1 MQSTILYL
9 SSILTL
15 LFLPLQILN
24 VGSALPS
31 DQDVP
36 DGQERVGERDSIGNS
51 LMPYISPTTRGG
63 GIPPSP
69 GNVVDGNMT
78 SNLRIVYDT
87 MSMLVPSADA
97 THSLP
102 RMFKQMYATAV
113 NLSTSVV
120 PSVRITFTY
129 GAFTLTLTSH
139 ARVVPL
145 DVVIAVLQCMMAG
158 LSAVGFVASVLLPLV
173 LFGLCWLL
181 SSSRAVSDRV

>member
-1 MQSTILYL
+1 MQSAILNL

-36 DGQERVGERDSIGNS
+36 NGQERVGECDSIGNS
-51 LMPYISPTTRGG
+51 LMPYISPTTHGG
-63 GIPPSP
+63 AIPPSP
-69 GNVVDGNMT
+69 GNAVDGNMT
-78 SNLRIVYDT
+78 SNLRIVDYT
-87 MSMLVPSADA
+87 MSMFVPSADA
-97 THSLP
+97 THSQP
-102 RMFKQMYATAV
+102 RMYKQMYATAV

-129 GAFTLTLTSH
+129 GAFTLTLTTL

-145 DVVIAVLQCMMAG
+145 DVVIAVLQFQDA
-158 LSAVGFVASVLLPLV
+158 
-173 LFGLCWLL
+173 
-181 SSSRAVSDRV
+181 